1 MARDLIHQAVK
12 NALTKDNWSITHDPY
27 KLSYGGVDFTA
38 DLEAEKLI
46 AATKDNQNIAVEVQ
60 SFLLQSS
67 PISEFHTAL
76 GQFVNYRAVLEI
88 KEPDRVLYMA
98 IPDFADNTF
107 FSLELPQLIVEEN
120 NLKLIIFEPEEEV
133 IVKWIN

>member
-1 MARDLIHQAVK
+1 M
-12 NALTKDNWSITHDPY
+12 
-27 KLSYGGVDFTA
+27 
-38 DLEAEKLI
+38 
-46 AATKDNQNIAVEVQ
+46 
-60 SFLLQSS
+60 LQSS

-98 IPDFADNTF
+98 VPVYAFETF
-107 FSLELPQLIVEEN
+107 FSLELPQLIVEEK